1 MAGNTILQLRSF
13 AGRTRPNA
21 VTFTLGDSMSVI
33 NEPTRRVYNLRQMV
47 ELFAKGDLVAGFGL
61 SDRIGFQ

>member
-1 MAGNTILQLRSF
+1 MQLRSF